1 MGSGLYGA
9 SKAIAISDLIT
20 TVTPEKRM
28 EESSEVQGKK
38 RCLWLILN
46 QILNLSNYL
55 RPFFSFFS
63 YVTLVEEVQE
73 VENVNEKEQEEEETK
88 ETEISQQS
96 TLTPPKIDTKVIV
109 SPVNPI

>member
-1 MGSGLYGA
+1 MSIIVVAVFTVVPVDVIVMTLQPVHFSVCVYIDMGSGLYGA

-38 RCLWLILN
+38 QFLWLILN

-55 RPFFSFFS
+55 RPCTNFSFF
-63 YVTLVEEVQE
+63 
-73 VENVNEKEQEEEETK
+73 
-88 ETEISQQS
+88 
-96 TLTPPKIDTKVIV
+96 PM
-109 SPVNPI
+109 SP